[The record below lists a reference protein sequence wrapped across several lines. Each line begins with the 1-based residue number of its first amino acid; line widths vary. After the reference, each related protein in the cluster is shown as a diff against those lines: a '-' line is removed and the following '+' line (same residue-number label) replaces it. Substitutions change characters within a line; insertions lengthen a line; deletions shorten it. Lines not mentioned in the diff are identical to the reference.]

1 MTLQAV
7 VKVCFYSIKL
17 AVEGSSTHA
26 LSLLQAANAYGFRGT
41 YQTEVIDAW
50 DRSAGGAV
58 VDGDANHIAWV
69 KAASAAVIPYT
80 SGRYVNR
87 KRPIFS
93 YETNVY

>member
-1 MTLQAV
+1 M
-7 VKVCFYSIKL
+7 CFYSIRR
-17 AVEGSSTHA
+17 AIEVSSTHA
-26 LSLLQAANAYGFRGT
+26 LSLLQAATAYGFRGT

-87 KRPIFS
+87 KWPILSFKIMCIS
-93 YETNVY
+93 GKVWQE